1 MTTTQQHIS
10 KQQINSVLELFTS
23 GKINE
28 TLDATKNLLKE
39 FPKES
44 LLFNVNGAC
53 CAALGD
59 QHAAIKNY
67 KQALS
72 INPGYAK
79 AHYNLGGALQEIDQ
93 LDDSIKSYQNAISL
107 EPENAE
113 AHNNLG
119 NVFRE
124 LNQLD
129 DAITCYEKAIVIN
142 PNYVEAHYSIGLTF
156 HDLNQLKDTVNSYVK
171 VLEIKPGFAG
181 MHNNLG
187 IVYRE
192 LGELNDAVKSYKKA
206 LSINSELIEVHNN
219 LGVTYKDLERFDQA
233 LICYQNALNINPK
246 YVEALLN
253 TGFIYH
259 KYGQLEKA
267 IKLYMDILNIKPNYA
282 EAYNNLGNAMMD
294 LGQLHEAVKNYER
307 AIIIMPNYSQ
317 AYCNQGIA
325 FMALGQNSLA
335 DKSYKKAISINPNY
349 AIAHFNRA
357 ELFVNLKKFNEA
369 IDSYQTAINLKPN
382 IAYAKGSLLNAK
394 MHLCIWDE
402 LSINLKE
409 IIEEIDSQK
418 KAIGPFS
425 LLALIDE
432 PEVQMK
438 ATEIYAKDKHPKM
451 SLLPKLSGVIEH
463 KKIRIGYYSADFRDH
478 PVASLTAELYEK
490 HDRKNFE
497 VYAFSYGPDTND
509 ELNLRIKEGVDY
521 FYDVH
526 LMSHKET
533 VILSRSLEIDI
544 AINLGGFTQDS
555 RTGIFAMNVAP
566 IQVNYLGYSG
576 TMGID
581 YMHYLIADLTGIPK
595 DKQAYYSEK
604 IAYLPNSFMVN
615 DSKNNAS
622 KKIFTK
628 VECGLPAEGFI
639 FCCFNNHYKITPDVF
654 RRWMRIL
661 LTVDNSVLWLAEGD
675 SIATNN
681 LRIEAKK
688 NNINE
693 NRIIFA
699 PRLNSRDEHLKRIQL
714 ADLFLDT
721 LPYNAHATTSDA
733 LQVGLPVLT
742 CIGNSFASRVASSLI
757 KSVGLPELIT
767 NSHEQYEATAIK
779 LSKSPEKLKIIKDKL
794 KKNLSKSPLY
804 DTKLYTQHLEFAY
817 MLMYDRYKNG
827 LEPDHI
833 YVNK

>member
-1 MTTTQQHIS
+1 MTKKQHIS
-10 KQQINSVLELFTS
+10 TQQINSVLELFTS
-23 GKINE
+23 GNIHKTQGAI
-28 TLDATKNLLKE
+28 KNLLKE

-53 CAALGD
+53 YAALGD
-59 QHAAIKNY
+59 QYAAIKSY
-67 KQALS
+67 KQALT
-72 INPGYAK
+72 INPSYAK

-93 LDDSIKSYQNAISL
+93 LDDSIKSYENAIAL

-129 DAITCYEKAIVIN
+129 VAITCYEKAIAIN

-156 HDLNQLKDTVNSYVK
+156 HDLKQLKDTVKSYEK
-171 VLEIKPGFAG
+171 VLEIKPDFAG

-187 IVYRE
+187 IVYKE
-192 LGELNDAVKSYKKA
+192 LGDLNSAIKNYKKA
-206 LSINSELIEVHNN
+206 IAINSELIEVHIN
-219 LGVTYKDLERFDQA
+219 LGVVNEDLERFDQA
-233 LICYQNALNINPK
+233 LICYQNALNIDPK
-246 YVEALLN
+246 CADALLN

-267 IKLYMDILNIKPNYA
+267 IKLYMDILNMKPDYA
-282 EAYNNLGNAMMD
+282 EAYNNLGNALMD
-294 LGQLHEAVKNYER
+294 LGQLDEAVKNYER
-307 AIIIMPNYSQ
+307 AIFIKPDYVQ
-317 AYCNQGIA
+317 AYCNQGNV
-325 FMALGQNSLA
+325 FMALDQNSLA

-349 AIAHFNRA
+349 AVAHFNRA

-369 IDSYQTAINLKPN
+369 IHSYQTAINLNPN

-402 LSINLKE
+402 LSININK
-409 IIEEIDSQK
+409 IIEEIKSK
-418 KAIGPFS
+418 KKTIAPFS
-425 LLALIDE
+425 LLALVDD
-432 PEVQMK
+432 PEIQKK
-438 ATEIYAKDKHPKM
+438 ATEIYAKDKYPKM
-451 SLLPKLSGVIEH
+451 PLLPKLRGVIKH

-490 HDRKNFE
+490 HNRKNFE

-509 ELNLRIKEGVDY
+509 ELNLRIKKGVDY
-521 FYDVH
+521 FYDVR
-526 LMSHKET
+526 LMSHKDII
-533 VILSRSLEIDI
+533 ILSRSMEIDI
-544 AINLGGFTQDS
+544 AINLGGYTHDS
-555 RTGIFAMNVAP
+555 RTGIFAMKVAP
-566 IQVNYLGYSG
+566 IQVNYLGYAG
-576 TMGID
+576 TMGVD
-581 YMHYLIADLTGIPK
+581 YMHYLIADLTVIPK
-595 DKQAYYSEK
+595 DKQAHYSEK
-604 IAYLPNSFMVN
+604 IAYLPNSFMAN
-615 DSKNNAS
+615 DSKNNTS
-622 KKIFTK
+622 KKIFTR
-628 VECGLPAEGFI
+628 VDCGLPAEGFI

-654 RRWMRIL
+654 KRWMKIL
-661 LTVDNSVLWLAEGD
+661 LAVDNSVLWLAEAN
-675 SIATNN
+675 SIAINN
-681 LRIEAKK
+681 LKIEAKK

-699 PRLNSRDEHLKRIQL
+699 PRLNSRWEHLKRIQL

-721 LPYNAHATTSDA
+721 FPYNAHATTSDA

-742 CIGNSFASRVASSLI
+742 FIGNSFASRVASSLI
-757 KSVGLPELIT
+757 KTVGLTELIT
-767 NSHEQYEATAIK
+767 NSQEQYEATAIK

-794 KKNLSKSPLY
+794 KNNLSKSPLY

-817 MLMYDRYKNG
+817 LLMYDRYKNG